1 MGIAN
6 SLVLEIAGIDRDT
19 PDAEGGL
26 IVRDLNGDPTGMLKD
41 NALLLVTQK
50 MPQAS
55 EE

>member
-19 PDAEGGL
+19 PDAGL